1 MRLWF
6 ARRVAVRYSRSEGRE
21 TKTKEDCAEGD
32 SLKSRVVPGGENLDG
47 DIMGVLDEVLLVGSL
62 VVGESLLECFDVLEL
77 LLGDDFSVV
86 VHRLLLEGVLGYG
99 LIACILR
106 QLVDRRHPG
115 RGEGGQGLGV
125 TWAFLAF
132 YLIWTVSERAAWGF
146 SEPSMGESE

>member
-62 VVGESLLECFDVLEL
+62 VVGKSLLECFDVLEL
-77 LLGDDFSVV
+77 LLGLEEVGGGEDAAGGEAVGGGV
-86 VHRLLLEGVLGYG
+86 GRGLEGD
-99 LIACILR
+99 A
-106 QLVDRRHPG
+106 VDQVDVGFMP
-115 RGEGGQGLGV
+115 EV
-125 TWAFLAF
+125 F
-132 YLIWTVSERAAWGF
+132 AAVC
-146 SEPSMGESE
+146 ELTA